1 MDSANTK
8 NQHCDFASNQQK
20 KPLLN
25 RGGNCLNII
34 VFFQWNKRNRN
45 ATETIQIFPLHVFNI
60 PFSQNL
66 LQSLL
71 PVCFTHLLSGV
82 VWGRH
87 LGRLAHSVHLF
98 HSSLH
103 FCLFLNTVTEK
114 TAVCCPHNPEK
125 LHKFYQVVCYRTLLT
140 ALQVSVTRVEPPTAS
155 SKILLHNL
163 CPSGL
168 SVKAKSL
175 LSILN

>member
-1 MDSANTK
+1 M
-8 NQHCDFASNQQK
+8 QQK
-20 KPLLN
+20 QFKSFPFMYLISPFPKTSYSPY
-25 RGGNCLNII
+25 CLC
-34 VFFQWNKRNRN
+34 
-45 ATETIQIFPLHVFNI
+45 ALPTCFP
-60 PFSQNL
+60 
-66 LQSLL
+66 
-71 PVCFTHLLSGV
+71 V

-155 SKILLHNL
+155 SKTLLHNL

-168 SVKAKSL
+168 SMKAKSL